1 MRARHVTGDT
11 LEPDENPPQGAD
23 AQPSDAERKLAQR
36 RKRAAE
42 PTETEA
48 AAPERPMTIE
58 EAARKGGNT
67 TKERYGPDFYSRIG
81 RKGGQRVAKE
91 RGPDFYSEI
100 GRKGGEARV
109 AQSRKLERQRD
120 EDEQQE

>member
-1 MRARHVTGDT
+1 MEEQPQPKPEANRADDQDLSKEQAGNDPAPVKGEDHAEDT
-11 LEPDENPPQGAD
+11 
-23 AQPSDAERKLAQR
+23 SS
-36 RKRAAE
+36 
-42 PTETEA
+42 
-48 AAPERPMTIE
+48 ERPMTIE

-91 RGPDFYSEI
+91 RGPEFYSEI

-109 AQSRKLERQRD
+109 AQSRKLERERS
-120 EDEQQE
+120 EE

>member
-1 MRARHVTGDT
+1 MPEADRAD
-11 LEPDENPPQGAD
+11 DQ
-23 AQPSDAERKLAQR
+23 ERKE
-36 RKRAAE
+36 KKTPDAATGE
-42 PTETEA
+42 EGHAEEGGT
-48 AAPERPMTIE
+48 ERPMTIE

-91 RGPDFYSEI
+91 RGPEFYSEI

-109 AQSRKLERQRD
+109 AQSRKLERERSD
-120 EDEQQE
+120 SE

>member
-1 MRARHVTGDT
+1 MDDRERGGD
-11 LEPDENPPQGAD
+11 P
-23 AQPSDAERKLAQR
+23 
-36 RKRAAE
+36 RKRAPEAAPAE
-42 PTETEA
+42 PPREG
-48 AAPERPMTIE
+48 APPEPAERPMTIE

-91 RGPDFYSEI
+91 RGPEFYSEI

-109 AQSRKLERQRD
+109 AQSRKLEKERTD
-120 EDEQQE
+120 EEG

>member
-1 MRARHVTGDT
+1 MTRVV
-11 LEPDENPPQGAD
+11 DENMPKDADVPQNEQQG
-23 AQPSDAERKLAQR
+23 QQGNEER
-36 RKRAAE
+36 E
-42 PTETEA
+42 G
-48 AAPERPMTIE
+48 RPMTIE

-67 TKERYGPDFYSRIG
+67 TKQRYGPDFYSRIG

-109 AQSRKLERQRD
+109 AQSRKLE
-120 EDEQQE
+120 QERE

>member
-1 MRARHVTGDT
+1 M
-11 LEPDENPPQGAD
+11 DENLPQDEAVRKD
-23 AQPSDAERKLAQR
+23 EAKKSSQDDETQQEPSG
-36 RKRAAE
+36 
-42 PTETEA
+42 
-48 AAPERPMTIE
+48 RPMTIE

-81 RKGGQRVAKE
+81 RKGGQRVARE

-109 AQSRKLERQRD
+109 AQSRKLEKERND
-120 EDEQQE
+120 

>member
-1 MRARHVTGDT
+1 MP
-11 LEPDENPPQGAD
+11 PD
-23 AQPSDAERKLAQR
+23 SDPAEDEVPNVHGSAK
-36 RKRAAE
+36 KVG
-42 PTETEA
+42 
-48 AAPERPMTIE
+48 APEDEDRPMTIE

-109 AQSRKLERQRD
+109 AQSKKLEKERK
-120 EDEQQE
+120 EE

>member
-1 MRARHVTGDT
+1 MEEQSQPIPEDNRVDEKNAAGAA
-11 LEPDENPPQGAD
+11 PDEGTQNE
-23 AQPSDAERKLAQR
+23 AEA
-36 RKRAAE
+36 
-42 PTETEA
+42 
-48 AAPERPMTIE
+48 ERPMTIE

-91 RGPDFYSEI
+91 RGPEFYSEI

-109 AQSRKLERQRD
+109 AQSRKLERERT
-120 EDEQQE
+120 EEE

>member
-1 MRARHVTGDT
+1 M
-11 LEPDENPPQGAD
+11 EPEKDEPQGTD
-23 AQPSDAERKLAQR
+23 AKQDEDQEKRPEDAG
-36 RKRAAE
+36 
-42 PTETEA
+42 
-48 AAPERPMTIE
+48 ERPMTIE

-120 EDEQQE
+120 EDEKEE

>member
-1 MRARHVTGDT
+1 LHFEVTA
-11 LEPDENPPQGAD
+11 LEERPIESRGEEN
-23 AQPSDAERKLAQR
+23 EK
-36 RKRAAE
+36 K
-42 PTETEA
+42 
-48 AAPERPMTIE
+48 AAPLDEGAQAEQTDESANRPMTIE

-91 RGPDFYSEI
+91 RGPEFYSEI

-109 AQSRKLERQRD
+109 AQSRKLERERTD
-120 EDEQQE
+120 E

>member
-1 MRARHVTGDT
+1 M
-11 LEPDENPPQGAD
+11 EPYEDVNPREAVDKKDEQ
-23 AQPSDAERKLAQR
+23 AEEQDSN
-36 RKRAAE
+36 
-42 PTETEA
+42 
-48 AAPERPMTIE
+48 RPMTIE

-91 RGPDFYSEI
+91 RGPEFYSEI

-109 AQSRKLERQRD
+109 AQSRKLEHER
-120 EDEQQE
+120 EEESE

>member
-1 MRARHVTGDT
+1 M
-11 LEPDENPPQGAD
+11 DENHPAD
-23 AQPSDAERKLAQR
+23 IPEERAE
-36 RKRAAE
+36 
-42 PTETEA
+42 ETSGSTGKKEKGEETGG
-48 AAPERPMTIE
+48 APESRPMTIE

-91 RGPDFYSEI
+91 RGPEFYSEI

-109 AQSRKLERQRD
+109 AQSRKLERERPS
-120 EDEQQE
+120 EEKTE

>member
-1 MRARHVTGDT
+1 MTRVVD
-11 LEPDENPPQGAD
+11 EKPDEATREAD
-23 AQPSDAERKLAQR
+23 DQATQQDESREG
-36 RKRAAE
+36 
-42 PTETEA
+42 
-48 AAPERPMTIE
+48 RPMTIE

-109 AQSRKLERQRD
+109 AQSKKLERERTD
-120 EDEQQE
+120 TETDL

>member
-1 MRARHVTGDT
+1 MDANYPDDPQDRSEEEKRIQAEKGEEEGRGGGG
-11 LEPDENPPQGAD
+11 EPE
-23 AQPSDAERKLAQR
+23 S
-36 RKRAAE
+36 
-42 PTETEA
+42 
-48 AAPERPMTIE
+48 RPMTIE

-91 RGPDFYSEI
+91 RGPEFYSEI

-109 AQSRKLERQRD
+109 AQSRKLERERPS
-120 EDEQQE
+120 EEKSE